1 MTKTFIGGI
10 LLGTIF
16 VFGAIVPLV
25 LIRLL
30 GLGLALAVPRV
41 RRRLSSERHG
51 ASASRP
57 DRRSA

>member
-25 LIRLL
+25 LIGLL
-30 GLGLALAVPRV
+30 GLGVGAAPLRGG
-41 RRRLSSERHG
+41 RRFSSGRHTGKRLK
-51 ASASRP
+51 A
-57 DRRSA
+57 